1 MTGTRIIV
9 MGVSGSG
16 KSTVGAMLAQQL
28 DAIFIDGDAL
38 HPQANIDKMAAGQP
52 LNDGDR
58 LPWLNQINQQLK
70 VLETSNQSGVIVC
83 SALKRQYRQILR
95 QGLSNLLFLF
105 LDGDEN
111 TIIQRMKARKG
122 HFMKAGMLASQFSIL
137 QRPGADERDVI
148 TVTIDQQPSQIV
160 ATILTQLGSVNAR

>member
-16 KSTVGAMLAQQL
+16 KSTVGEMLAQQL

-38 HPQANIDKMAAGQP
+38 HPQANIDKMAAGHP

-105 LDGDEN
+105 LDGDED
-111 TIIQRMKARKG
+111 TIAQRMKARQG

-137 QRPGADERDVI
+137 ERPSAEEYDVI
-148 TVTIDQQPSQIV
+148 TVKIDHKPEEIV
-160 ATILTQLGSVNAR
+160 ATMLTQLSRGNVR